1 MHDELECVE
10 GMKFD
15 RGYVFSSLLSK
26 RTCALCPV
34 GGGGVTPTSGHPGS
48 CPNPFVLFFC
58 RYISP
63 YFINDAKT
71 QKCEFEDALV
81 LLVDGKVS
89 TFQQVRT
96 RPQAP
101 FRRWSGI

>member
-1 MHDELECVE
+1 M
-10 GMKFD
+10 
-15 RGYVFSSLLSK
+15 FSAHCSK
-26 RTCALCPV
+26 CTCALFVPC
-34 GGGGVTPTSGHPGS
+34 GVQFSTVAILGPIFYSLMP
-48 CPNPFVLFFC
+48 FFC

-89 TFQQVRT
+89 TFQQVIDTSHLAHTHTHTLQYRSLFT
-96 RPQAP
+96 L
-101 FRRWSGI
+101 FMNTTYLLCF